1 MGVTAEQV
9 LSALKD
15 LKDPSSGRPMSE
27 LGYFKH
33 PEMLDGGGVRVRVE
47 LPTPASP
54 HKARIEEAVRAMLS
68 PLQLPRVEVAFG
80 ANVRPSPA
88 KQHNPNDL
96 VPSVKNVVLVGSGTG
111 DIQLTIAQQVSVSG
125 AVVVTTPQDVA
136 LADAIKAKT
145 MFDKVNIPVL
155 GFVEN
160 MSGFVCPHC
169 HHETDIFSK
178 GGAEQA
184 AAKLGVPFL
193 GRVPINPAIRVGSD
207 DGRPVVAADPG
218 LPEAQAL
225 TRIAQNVADRVA
237 LANMTAVPRGQKPL
251 VQLGKKA

>member
-1 MGVTAEQV
+1 MKVTAEQV

-68 PLQLPRVEVAFG
+68 PLKLPRVEIAFG

-96 VPSVKNVVLVGSGTG
+96 VPSVKNVVLIGSGQGGVGKST
-111 DIQLTIAQQVSVSG
+111 VS
-125 AVVVTTPQDVA
+125 A
-136 LADAIKAKT
+136 
-145 MFDKVNIPVL
+145 
-155 GFVEN
+155 
-160 MSGFVCPHC
+160 
-169 HHETDIFSK
+169 
-178 GGAEQA
+178 
-184 AAKLGVPFL
+184 
-193 GRVPINPAIRVGSD
+193 
-207 DGRPVVAADPG
+207 
-218 LPEAQAL
+218 
-225 TRIAQNVADRVA
+225 NVAVA
-237 LANMTAVPRGQKPL
+237 LANLGCKVGLLDADIYGPSLPLMMALFGPRPTSEDGKSRVPPTASG
-251 VQLGKKA
+251 GK

>member
-1 MGVTAEQV
+1 MAVTSEQV
-9 LSALKD
+9 LVALKE

-96 VPSVKNVVLVGSGTG
+96 VPSVKNVVLVGSG
-111 DIQLTIAQQVSVSG
+111 
-125 AVVVTTPQDVA
+125 
-136 LADAIKAKT
+136 
-145 MFDKVNIPVL
+145 
-155 GFVEN
+155 
-160 MSGFVCPHC
+160 
-169 HHETDIFSK
+169 K
-178 GGAEQA
+178 GG
-184 AAKLGVPFL
+184 
-193 GRVPINPAIRVGSD
+193 VGKST
-207 DGRPVVAADPG
+207 VSA
-218 LPEAQAL
+218 
-225 TRIAQNVADRVA
+225 NVAVA
-237 LANMTAVPRGQKPL
+237 LAN
-251 VQLGKKA
+251 LGCKVDGDVGGDRALSHPALAGA